1 MQKEIGKMA
10 RNHQYTTIRMA
21 KITFRNDNIIWR
33 WIAKLNLKGYILY
46 DYDTPKRLQRCKQIN
61 ECQGLGVEEWIGY
74 KWENKQIWKCGN
86 VLNGTLM
93 VDTQLWVHQHTLN
106 GDPWVNFIVWK
117 LKINRTKEEKWNSD
131 CDK

>member
-1 MQKEIGKMA
+1 M
-10 RNHQYTTIRMA
+10 
-21 KITFRNDNIIWR
+21 
-33 WIAKLNLKGYILY
+33 
-46 DYDTPKRLQRCKQIN
+46 
-61 ECQGLGVEEWIGY
+61 EEWIGY